1 MRNSRD
7 FAGAAGKLSLLAK
20 VTRRKRRKLIK
31 GDPTYL
37 VYAKAGPSREPEKL
51 K

>member
-1 MRNSRD
+1 VRNRRD
-7 FAGAAGKLSLLAK
+7 FAGSAGKLPLLAK
-20 VTRRKRRKLIK
+20 VTRRKCRKLIK

-37 VYAKAGPSREPEKL
+37 VYVKAGTWREPEKL